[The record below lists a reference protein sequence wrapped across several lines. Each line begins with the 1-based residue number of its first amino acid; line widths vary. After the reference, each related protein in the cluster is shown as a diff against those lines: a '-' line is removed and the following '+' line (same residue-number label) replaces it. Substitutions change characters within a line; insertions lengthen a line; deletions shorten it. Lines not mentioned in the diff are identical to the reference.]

1 MLLPVP
7 GKTGNTEI
15 ASSLKFLM
23 LVC

>member
-15 ASSLKFLM
+15 ASSHKFLM
-23 LVC
+23 LLC